1 MSLKLLK
8 ADITRFPCDAL
19 IISSDSSLMNGG
31 AAYGACYSAAQMNFG
46 EYISNHFHDEISVG
60 NAYLIEKEKAGFSD
74 DLKAKNVIVTT
85 APQWVDGESNEI
97 ELLASCYVNSLEK
110 ARKTG
115 AKKIAV
121 SIINSRVFGF
131 PVGLSELIAKRAILR
146 YLENYDLDVY
156 LIKHDWSSY
165 DKNRD
170 KIRKLQQYI
179 EQKQNSSQTEN
190 IKFCHT
196 AAGAFAS
203 IPVVPRDTISDML
216 KNKDESFSEMLLRL
230 IDKKGIKDSKC
241 YKDANVSRKVFS
253 KIRCDRN
260 YHPKKETALAFALA
274 LELDIEGTQQLL
286 RTAGYSLSHSNTA
299 DIIIE
304 YYIMNGEYDVFKIN
318 EMLYEY
324 DQKLLGTN

>member
-46 EYISNHFHDEISVG
+46 EYISNHFQDEISVG
-60 NAYLIEKEKAGFSD
+60 NAYLIEKEKANFSD

-85 APQWVDGESNEI
+85 APKWVGGESNEI
-97 ELLASCYVNSLEK
+97 EQLASCYVNSLEK

-121 SIINSRVFGF
+121 SIINSRIFGF
-131 PVGLSELIAKRAILR
+131 PSNLSELIAKRAILR

-156 LIKHDWSSY
+156 LILHNWKSY
-165 DKNRD
+165 GVNRD
-170 KIRKLQQYI
+170 KIEKLRQYI
-179 EQKQNSSQTEN
+179 EKTKAEEMC
-190 IKFCHT
+190 F
-196 AAGAFAS
+196 AAEVPKRKELSAS
-203 IPVVPRDTISDML
+203 KRASLEERL

-230 IDKKGIKDSKC
+230 IDERGMKDSDC
-241 YKDANVSRKVFS
+241 YNKANVSRKVFS

-260 YHPKKETALAFALA
+260 YHPKKETALDFALA

-286 RTAGYSLSHSNTA
+286 RTAGYSLSHSNIA
-299 DIIIE
+299 DIIVE
-304 YYIMNGEYDVFKIN
+304 YHILNGIFKVSDIN

>member
-1 MSLKLLK
+1 MSLNLLN

-60 NAYLIEKEKAGFSD
+60 NAYLIEKEKANFSD

-85 APQWVDGESNEI
+85 APKWVGGESNEI
-97 ELLASCYVNSLEK
+97 EQLASCYVNSLEK

-121 SIINSRVFGF
+121 SIINSRIFGF
-131 PVGLSELIAKRAILR
+131 SSNLSELIAKRAILR

-156 LIKHDWSSY
+156 LILHNWKSY
-165 DKNRD
+165 GVNRD
-170 KIRKLQQYI
+170 KIEKLRQYI
-179 EQKQNSSQTEN
+179 EKTKAEEMC
-190 IKFCHT
+190 F
-196 AAGAFAS
+196 AAEAPKRKELSAS
-203 IPVVPRDTISDML
+203 KRASLEERL

-230 IDKKGIKDSKC
+230 IDERGMKDSDC
-241 YKDANVSRKVFS
+241 YNKANVSRKVFS
-253 KIRCDRN
+253 KIRCNRN

-286 RTAGYSLSHSNTA
+286 RTAGYSLSHSNIA
-299 DIIIE
+299 DIIVE
-304 YYIMNGEYDVFKIN
+304 YHILNGIFKVSDIN

>member
-1 MSLKLLK
+1 MSLKLLN
-8 ADITRFPCDAL
+8 ADITRFSCDAL

-46 EYISNHFHDEISVG
+46 EYISNHFQDEISVG
-60 NAYLIEKEKAGFSD
+60 NAYLIEKEKANFSD

-97 ELLASCYVNSLEK
+97 EQLASCYVNSLEK

-121 SIINSRVFGF
+121 SIINSRIFGF
-131 PVGLSELIAKRAILR
+131 PSNLSELIAKRAILR

-156 LIKHDWSSY
+156 LILHNWKSY
-165 DKNRD
+165 GVNRD
-170 KIRKLQQYI
+170 KIEKLRQYI
-179 EQKQNSSQTEN
+179 EKTKAEEMC
-190 IKFCHT
+190 F
-196 AAGAFAS
+196 AAETPKRKELSAS
-203 IPVVPRDTISDML
+203 KRASLEERL

-230 IDKKGIKDSKC
+230 IDERGMKDSDC
-241 YKDANVSRKVFS
+241 YNKANVSRKVFS

-286 RTAGYSLSHSNTA
+286 RTAGYSLSHSNIA
-299 DIIIE
+299 DIIVE
-304 YYIMNGEYDVFKIN
+304 YHILNGIFKVSDIN

>member
-1 MSLKLLK
+1 MSLKLLN

-46 EYISNHFHDEISVG
+46 EYISNHFRDEISVG
-60 NAYLIEKEKAGFSD
+60 NAYLIEKEKANFSD

-85 APQWVDGESNEI
+85 APKWVDGESDEI
-97 ELLASCYVNSLEK
+97 EQLASCYVNSLEK

-121 SIINSRVFGF
+121 SIINSRIFGF
-131 PVGLSELIAKRAILR
+131 PSNLSELIAKRAILR

-156 LIKHDWSSY
+156 LILHNWKSY
-165 DKNRD
+165 GVNRD
-170 KIRKLQQYI
+170 KIEKLRQYI
-179 EQKQNSSQTEN
+179 KKTKAEEMC
-190 IKFCHT
+190 F
-196 AAGAFAS
+196 AAEAPKRKELSAS
-203 IPVVPRDTISDML
+203 KRASLEERL

-230 IDKKGIKDSKC
+230 IDERGMKDPDC
-241 YKDANVSRKVFS
+241 YNKANVSRKVFS

-286 RTAGYSLSHSNTA
+286 RTAGYSLSHSNIA
-299 DIIIE
+299 DIIVE
-304 YYIMNGEYDVFKIN
+304 YHILNGIFKVSDIN

>member
-1 MSLKLLK
+1 MSLKLLN

-46 EYISNHFHDEISVG
+46 EYISNHFRDEISVG
-60 NAYLIEKEKAGFSD
+60 NAYLIEKEKANFSD

-85 APQWVDGESNEI
+85 APQWVDGKSNEI
-97 ELLASCYVNSLEK
+97 EQLASCYVNSLEK

-121 SIINSRVFGF
+121 SIINSRIFGF
-131 PVGLSELIAKRAILR
+131 SSNLSELIAKRAILR

-156 LIKHDWSSY
+156 LILHNWKSY
-165 DKNRD
+165 GVNRD
-170 KIRKLQQYI
+170 KIEKLRQYI
-179 EQKQNSSQTEN
+179 EKTKAEEMC
-190 IKFCHT
+190 F
-196 AAGAFAS
+196 AAETPKRKELSAS
-203 IPVVPRDTISDML
+203 KRASLEERL

-230 IDKKGIKDSKC
+230 IDERGMKDSDC
-241 YKDANVSRKVFS
+241 YNKANVSRKVFS

-286 RTAGYSLSHSNTA
+286 RTAGYSLSHSNIA
-299 DIIIE
+299 DIIVE
-304 YYIMNGEYDVFKIN
+304 YHILNGIFKVSDIN

>member
-1 MSLKLLK
+1 MSLKLLN

-46 EYISNHFHDEISVG
+46 EYISNHFRDEISVG
-60 NAYLIEKEKAGFSD
+60 NAYLIEKEKANFSD

-85 APQWVDGESNEI
+85 APKWVDGESNEI
-97 ELLASCYVNSLEK
+97 EQMASCYVNSLEK

-121 SIINSRVFGF
+121 SIINSRIFGF
-131 PVGLSELIAKRAILR
+131 PSNLSELIAKRAILR

-156 LIKHDWSSY
+156 LILHNWKSY
-165 DKNRD
+165 GVNRD
-170 KIRKLQQYI
+170 KIEKLRQYI
-179 EQKQNSSQTEN
+179 EKTKAEEMCFATETL
-190 IKFCHT
+190 IKEKLSFSKR
-196 AAGAFAS
+196 AS
-203 IPVVPRDTISDML
+203 LEERL

-230 IDKKGIKDSKC
+230 IDERGMKDSDC
-241 YKDANVSRKVFS
+241 YNKANVSRKVFS

-260 YHPKKETALAFALA
+260 YHPKKETALSFALA

-286 RTAGYSLSHSNTA
+286 RTAGYSLSHSNIA
-299 DIIIE
+299 DIIVE
-304 YYIMNGEYDVFKIN
+304 YHIMNGIFKVSDIN

>member
-1 MSLKLLK
+1 MSLKLLN

-46 EYISNHFHDEISVG
+46 EYISNHFQDEISMG
-60 NAYLIEKEKAGFSD
+60 NAYLIEKEKAKFSD

-85 APQWVDGESNEI
+85 APQWVDGESDVI
-97 ELLASCYVNSLEK
+97 EQLASCYVNSLEK

-121 SIINSRVFGF
+121 SIINSRIFGF
-131 PVGLSELIAKRAILR
+131 PSNLSELIAKRAILR

-156 LIKHDWSSY
+156 LILHNWKSY
-165 DKNRD
+165 GVNRD
-170 KIRKLQQYI
+170 KIEKLRQYI
-179 EQKQNSSQTEN
+179 EKTKAEEMCFAAETL
-190 IKFCHT
+190 IKEKLS
-196 AAGAFAS
+196 AS
-203 IPVVPRDTISDML
+203 KRASLEERL

-230 IDKKGIKDSKC
+230 IDERGMKDSDC
-241 YKDANVSRKVFS
+241 YNKANVSRKVFS

-286 RTAGYSLSHSNTA
+286 RTAGYSLSHSNIA
-299 DIIIE
+299 DIIVE
-304 YYIMNGEYDVFKIN
+304 YHILNGIFKVSDIN

>member
-1 MSLKLLK
+1 MSLKLLN

-46 EYISNHFHDEISVG
+46 EYISNHFRDEISVG
-60 NAYLIEKEKAGFSD
+60 NAYLIEKEKANFSD

-85 APQWVDGESNEI
+85 APQWVGGESNEI
-97 ELLASCYVNSLEK
+97 EQLASCYVNSLEK

-121 SIINSRVFGF
+121 SIINSRIFGF
-131 PVGLSELIAKRAILR
+131 PSNLSELIAKRAILR

-156 LIKHDWSSY
+156 LILHNWKSY
-165 DKNRD
+165 GVNRD
-170 KIRKLQQYI
+170 KIEKLRQYI
-179 EQKQNSSQTEN
+179 EKTKAEEMC
-190 IKFCHT
+190 F
-196 AAGAFAS
+196 AAEVPKRKELSAS
-203 IPVVPRDTISDML
+203 KRASLEERL

-230 IDKKGIKDSKC
+230 IDERGMKDSDC
-241 YKDANVSRKVFS
+241 YNKANVSRKVFS
-253 KIRCDRN
+253 KIRCDRS

-286 RTAGYSLSHSNTA
+286 RTAGYSLSHSNIA
-299 DIIIE
+299 DIIVE
-304 YYIMNGEYDVFKIN
+304 YHILNGIFKVSDIN

>member
-46 EYISNHFHDEISVG
+46 EYISNHFRHEISVG
-60 NAYLIEKEKAGFSD
+60 NAYLIEKEKANFSD

-85 APQWVDGESNEI
+85 APKWVGGESNEI
-97 ELLASCYVNSLEK
+97 EQLASCYVNSLEK

-121 SIINSRVFGF
+121 SIINSRIFGF
-131 PVGLSELIAKRAILR
+131 PSNLSELIAKRAILR

-156 LIKHDWSSY
+156 LILHNWKSY
-165 DKNRD
+165 GINRD
-170 KIRKLQQYI
+170 KIEKLRQYI
-179 EQKQNSSQTEN
+179 EKTKEEE
-190 IKFCHT
+190 ICF
-196 AAGAFAS
+196 AAEAPKRKELSAS
-203 IPVVPRDTISDML
+203 KRASLEERV

-230 IDKKGIKDSKC
+230 IDERGMKDSDC
-241 YKDANVSRKVFS
+241 YNKANVSRKVFS
-253 KIRCDRN
+253 KIRCNRN

-286 RTAGYSLSHSNTA
+286 RTAGYSLSHSNIA
-299 DIIIE
+299 DIIVE
-304 YYIMNGEYDVFKIN
+304 YHIMNGIFKVSDIN

>member
-1 MSLKLLK
+1 MSLKLLRT
-8 ADITRFPCDAL
+8 DITRFPCDAL

-31 AAYGACYSAAQMNFG
+31 AALGACYSAAGMNFG
-46 EYISNHFHDEISVG
+46 EYINNHFRDEISLG
-60 NAYLIEKEKAGFSD
+60 NAYLIEKEKSNFSD

-85 APQWVDGESNEI
+85 APKWVDDESYVI
-97 ELLASCYVNSLEK
+97 EQLASCYVNSLEK

-121 SIINSRVFGF
+121 SIIDSRIFGF

-156 LIKHDWSSY
+156 LIKHDWLSY

-170 KIRKLQQYI
+170 EIQKLRQYI
-179 EQKQNSSQTEN
+179 EKTKIETTFFSAE
-190 IKFCHT
+190 
-196 AAGAFAS
+196 
-203 IPVVPRDTISDML
+203 VPRSKEFAVSNKSIIEDKL

-230 IDKKGIKDSKC
+230 IDERGMKDSKC
-241 YKDANVSRKVFS
+241 YKQANVSRKVFS

-260 YHPKKETALAFALA
+260 YHPKKETAIAFALA

-299 DIIIE
+299 DIIVE
-304 YYIMNGEYDVFKIN
+304 YHILNGIFKVSDIN

>member
-1 MSLKLLK
+1 
-8 ADITRFPCDAL
+8 
-19 IISSDSSLMNGG
+19 
-31 AAYGACYSAAQMNFG
+31 
-46 EYISNHFHDEISVG
+46 VG
-60 NAYLIEKEKAGFSD
+60 NAYLIEKEKANFSD

-85 APQWVDGESNEI
+85 APKWVGGESNEI
-97 ELLASCYVNSLEK
+97 EQLASCYVNSLEK

-121 SIINSRVFGF
+121 SIINSRIFGF
-131 PVGLSELIAKRAILR
+131 PSNLSELIAKRAILR

-156 LIKHDWSSY
+156 LILHNWKSY
-165 DKNRD
+165 GINRD
-170 KIRKLQQYI
+170 KIEKLRQYI
-179 EQKQNSSQTEN
+179 EKTKEEE
-190 IKFCHT
+190 ICF
-196 AAGAFAS
+196 AAEAPKRKELSAS
-203 IPVVPRDTISDML
+203 KRASLEERL

-230 IDKKGIKDSKC
+230 IDERGMKDSDC
-241 YKDANVSRKVFS
+241 YNKANVSRKVFS

-286 RTAGYSLSHSNTA
+286 RTAGYSLSHSNIA
-299 DIIIE
+299 DIIVE
-304 YYIMNGEYDVFKIN
+304 YHIMNGIFKVSDIN

>member
-1 MSLKLLK
+1 MSLKLLN

-46 EYISNHFHDEISVG
+46 EYISNHFRDEISVG
-60 NAYLIEKEKAGFSD
+60 NAYLIEKEKANFSD

-85 APQWVDGESNEI
+85 APQWVDGKSNEI
-97 ELLASCYVNSLEK
+97 EQLASCYVNSLEK

-121 SIINSRVFGF
+121 SIINSRIFGF
-131 PVGLSELIAKRAILR
+131 TSNLSELIAKRAILR

-156 LIKHDWSSY
+156 LILHNWKSY
-165 DKNRD
+165 GVNRD
-170 KIRKLQQYI
+170 KIEKLRQYI
-179 EQKQNSSQTEN
+179 EKTKAEEMCFSAEAPKRKELSFS
-190 IKFCHT
+190 KR
-196 AAGAFAS
+196 AS
-203 IPVVPRDTISDML
+203 LEERL

-230 IDKKGIKDSKC
+230 IDERGMKDSDC
-241 YKDANVSRKVFS
+241 YNKANVSRKVFS

-286 RTAGYSLSHSNTA
+286 RTAGYSLSHSNIA
-299 DIIIE
+299 DIIVE
-304 YYIMNGEYDVFKIN
+304 YHILNGIFKVSDIN

>member
-1 MSLKLLK
+1 MSLNLLN

-46 EYISNHFHDEISVG
+46 EYISNHFRDEISVG
-60 NAYLIEKEKAGFSD
+60 NAYLIEKEKANFSD

-85 APQWVDGESNEI
+85 APKWVDGESNEI
-97 ELLASCYVNSLEK
+97 EQLASCYVNSLEK

-121 SIINSRVFGF
+121 SIINSRIFGF
-131 PVGLSELIAKRAILR
+131 PSNLSELIAKRAILR
-146 YLENYDLDVY
+146 YLDNYDLDVY
-156 LIKHDWSSY
+156 LILHNWKSY
-165 DKNRD
+165 GVNRD
-170 KIRKLQQYI
+170 KIEKLRQYI
-179 EQKQNSSQTEN
+179 EKTKEEEMC
-190 IKFCHT
+190 F
-196 AAGAFAS
+196 AAEAPKRKELSFSKRAS
-203 IPVVPRDTISDML
+203 LEERL

-230 IDKKGIKDSKC
+230 IDERGMKDSDC
-241 YKDANVSRKVFS
+241 YNKANVSRKVFS

-286 RTAGYSLSHSNTA
+286 RTAGYSLSHSNIA
-299 DIIIE
+299 DIIVE
-304 YYIMNGEYDVFKIN
+304 YHILNGIFKVSDIN